1 MRARCC
7 NRRRTQRTQPR
18 LDNDMAIS
26 SQLDVVGANSSPSPR
41 WIAVTVDAIS
51 HGRLDAGALIRLFGA
66 LTDHGPATT

>member
-1 MRARCC
+1 
-7 NRRRTQRTQPR
+7 
-18 LDNDMAIS
+18 MAIS